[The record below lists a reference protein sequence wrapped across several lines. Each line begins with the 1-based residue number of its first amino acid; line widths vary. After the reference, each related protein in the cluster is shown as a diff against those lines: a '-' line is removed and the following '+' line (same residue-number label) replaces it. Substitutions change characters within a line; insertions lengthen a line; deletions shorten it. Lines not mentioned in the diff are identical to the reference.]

1 MNKRECVC
9 CGAPIP
15 LGVRKC
21 EYCGMTYDPG
31 YWDGT
36 IQYVP
41 IRTGRRRLHA
51 AAAVDDIVM
60 DHLDKT
66 DLARYVKHD
75 LAGKLAEGLTE
86 MMAIRMNYDP
96 CRQVTIVEGEV
107 WVEEPD
113 RRTSFDNW

>member
-1 MNKRECVC
+1 MNKRECVG

-15 LGVRKC
+15 LGALKC

-31 YWDGT
+31 YWAGT

-41 IRTGRRRLHA
+41 IHTGRRRLKA
-51 AAAVDDIVM
+51 AAVVDDIVM
-60 DHLDKT
+60 DHLNKE
-66 DLARYVKHD
+66 DLARHVKYD
-75 LAGKLAEGLTE
+75 LASKLAEGLTE

-96 CRQVTIVEGEV
+96 RRLVTIVEGEV

-113 RRTSFDNW
+113 HRTAFDSW